1 MPVVQHGDLA
11 TRTSA
16 PATPGLTNALIALS
30 WPQLV
35 ASLLVDEKNYIKYED
50 SEKNRQ
56 IPAVV
61 LTQGNQHTKDAA
73 AGSDRANFDSQ
84 KLLGSS

>member
-1 MPVVQHGDLA
+1 MRLKTLRTSLSSRPYSRYFWGFMPVVQHGDLA

-35 ASLLVDEKNYIKYED
+35 ASLLVDEKN
-50 SEKNRQ
+50 
-56 IPAVV
+56 
-61 LTQGNQHTKDAA
+61 
-73 AGSDRANFDSQ
+73 
-84 KLLGSS
+84 